1 MSKTPL
7 ERIQKQI
14 DKCNDKRG
22 CDNCCSKEKQD
33 ECNLLKAHAKRISD
47 CREWNLPIWYW

>member
-7 ERIQKQI
+7 EKLQKQI

-22 CDNCCSKEKQD
+22 CDYFCSKAKQQ
-33 ECNLLKAHAKRISD
+33 ECDLLKAHAKRMSD
-47 CREWNLPIWYW
+47 CREWNLPIQYW